1 MWKRVFERVG
11 LVDMESIAQT
21 VWSNLL
27 CVERFCL
34 ECLTFDQI
42 ISLAITQTSK
52 RFAYFFTRE
61 PSIEENMKPTSV
73 QRWQTYTMR

>member
-1 MWKRVFERVG
+1 MDVV
-11 LVDMESIAQT
+11 SIAQI
-21 VWSNLL
+21 VGINFL

-34 ECLTFDQI
+34 KCLTFDQI

-61 PSIEENMKPTSV
+61 PSIEENIKPKCPKV
-73 QRWQTYTMR
+73 ANIYYELRN